1 MIILIKFKKINIIEN
16 PDIEIKNNKI
26 IIYNYIKLIDLKNN
40 KVETKKYIII
50 GNNLTIFKMNKYDL
64 VIKGNL
70 SNIKVKTNE
79 EILN

>member
-40 KVETKKYIII
+40 TVETKKYIII
-50 GNNLTIFKMNKYDL
+50 GNNLTIFKMNKYYL

>member
-1 MIILIKFKKINIIEN
+1 MIKFKKINIIEN

-40 KVETKKYIII
+40 TVETKKYIII

>member
-1 MIILIKFKKINIIEN
+1 VIILIKFKKINIIEN

-40 KVETKKYIII
+40 TVETKKYIII